1 MTAKEKKVILFI
13 VEGPSDESALG
24 TGMKE
29 IFKEWEVRFYVVHG
43 DIATKG
49 NVRQDTVLKRVD
61 DCIRDVMERYRYKT
75 NDIEQIIQIVD
86 MDGTFIQPEK
96 VVEEPVPEVLYFSDH
111 VETAH
116 RERMIQRNESKGR
129 ILFKLYKTS
138 KVHGIPYRIYF
149 MSCNLEHVL
158 YGKLENLTDSQKWE
172 YSDRFA
178 ERFEG
183 KPEAFEQ
190 FMEAEEV
197 AVQGSYQETW
207 KFIERDVH
215 SLERY
220 SNLCLAFVGCEV
232 NEETD

>member
-29 IFKEWEVRFYVVHG
+29 VFKDWEVRFYVVHG

-49 NVRQDTVLKRVD
+49 NVTQNTVLKRVD
-61 DCIRDVMERYRYKT
+61 DCIRDIMERYRYKVT
-75 NDIEQIIQIVD
+75 DLEQIIQIVD
-86 MDGTFIQPEK
+86 TDGVFIQPEN
-96 VVEEPVPEVLYFSDH
+96 VVEESVPEASYFPDH
-111 VETAH
+111 VETAY
-116 RERMIQRNESKGR
+116 RERMLHRNESKGQ
-129 ILFKLYKTS
+129 ILFKLHKTS
-138 KVHGIPYRIYF
+138 KVHGIPFRIYF

-158 YGKLENLTDSQKWE
+158 YGKLENLTDTQKWE

-190 FMEAEEV
+190 FMAGAAI
-197 AVQGSYQETW
+197 AVEGNYQETW

-215 SLERY
+215 SLERH
-220 SNLCLAFVGCEV
+220 SNLCLAFEH
-232 NEETD
+232 ESK